1 MNTTPLDATVL
12 TWEEVKGM
20 FPKGGNGFTAKEIFE
35 EQNGNVGYTY
45 DDLIVMPQHIN
56 FGVDEVMLETQFTRN
71 ISLRCPLASSP
82 MDTVTED
89 KLAIAMAN
97 NGGIGIIHYNCTIE
111 EQALMVR
118 KVKTYR
124 NGFIMSPKAL
134 SPTDSISDAD
144 AIRESEGH
152 SGIPITHN
160 GESHGKL
167 VGFISRRDTDF
178 VTDRTLPIE
187 SVMTPIGEVFTAPDG
202 ISLKE
207 ANQMLIENKRGTL
220 PIINDL
226 GELHSLVS
234 RIDLLKSQAFPLAS
248 KDANKQLLA
257 GAAIGTRPGDRDRLK
272 ALVEAGVD
280 VLVIDS
286 SQGDSIYQ
294 HDMIKHIK
302 TNYPSVQV
310 VAGNIVTA
318 EQAFNLIKCGADG
331 LRVGMGSGS
340 ICTTQ
345 DVCAAGRAAC
355 SAIYACSQVG
365 NMFGV
370 PVIADGGIGT
380 TGCIIKAFCCGASAC
395 MMGSMFAGT
404 EESPGDY
411 FYADGKRLK
420 RYRGM
425 GCIEAMAQGSDKRY
439 FAANAQVKV
448 AQGVSGSVVDK
459 GSISRYVPY
468 LMQGSCC
475 CCCCCW
481 CEIELTLLFVI
492 CALGLLWL
500 LCAGLVIFIYLL
512 SMYACARNQTRVPR
526 HWCGLPESS
535 PRNEG

>member
-1 MNTTPLDATVL
+1 MYSSLVQRIVL
-12 TWEEVKGM
+12 TS
-20 FPKGGNGFTAKEIFE
+20 
-35 EQNGNVGYTY
+35 
-45 DDLIVMPQHIN
+45 LCLHICY
-56 FGVDEVMLETQFTRN
+56 F
-71 ISLRCPLASSP
+71 A
-82 MDTVTED
+82 VTED

-111 EQALMVR
+111 EQALMVH

-124 NGFIMSPKAL
+124 NGFITSPQAL
-134 SPTDSISDAD
+134 SPRNTIADAD
-144 AIRESEGH
+144 AMRNREGH
-152 SGIPITHN
+152 SGIPITET
-160 GESHGKL
+160 GEAHGKL

-178 VTDRTLPIE
+178 ISDRSLLIE
-187 SVMTPIGEVFTAPDG
+187 TVMTPIEKVITAPDT

-207 ANQMLIENKRGTL
+207 ANNILTQNKKGTL
-220 PIINDL
+220 PIINDK
-226 GELHSLVS
+226 GELTSLVS

-257 GAAIGTRPGDRDRLK
+257 GAAIGTRPGDKDRLK

-280 VLVIDS
+280 VIVIDS
-286 SQGDSIYQ
+286 SQGDSHFQY
-294 HDMIKHIK
+294 DMIKHIK
-302 TNYPSVQV
+302 SNYPKVEV

-318 EQAFNLIKCGADG
+318 QQAFNLIKCGADG

-355 SAIYACSQVG
+355 SAIYSCAQVG

-370 PVIADGGIGT
+370 PIIADGGIGT
-380 TGCIIKAFCCGASAC
+380 TGCIIKAFCCGASVC

-411 FYADGKRLK
+411 FYQDGKRLK

-425 GCIEAMAQGSDKRY
+425 GSIEAMAKGSDKRY
-439 FAANAQVKV
+439 FAAGAHVKV

-468 LMQGSCC
+468 LMQGILYFRIKKCSSRRY
-475 CCCCCW
+475 
-481 CEIELTLLFVI
+481 IMNIF
-492 CALGLLWL
+492 
-500 LCAGLVIFIYLL
+500 LCVVVRLVTFYI
-512 SMYACARNQTRVPR
+512 
-526 HWCGLPESS
+526 
-535 PRNEG
+535 